1 MRLLICASI
10 LLAGC
15 AESDKP
21 PQVDSPIEVT
31 GHLQYKSLDEA
42 SGLARSYK
50 QENQLWAI
58 NDSGGPVLYAIDT
71 AGSRLGKVKLLKAS
85 NRDWEDLASFN
96 LDGQAY
102 LLIADI
108 GDNESRRKDV
118 TIYVV
123 EEPDVDQGNADIAW
137 SFDFTYPSGPR
148 DAEAVAVDVENEQ
161 ILVLT
166 KRDIPAL
173 LYRLPLIPDKNA
185 TIIAERLGA
194 IDSLPQPTRRDI
206 NNAPVSK
213 NWYWQ
218 PTAMDI
224 SADGKA
230 AVILTYVGLYYY
242 SLGDAENWFDALHT
256 KPTLIATTRNREAE
270 SIAFGA
276 NDDVVFVTLER
287 RRAPLLRFDLSG
299 VSKQ

>member
-31 GHLQYKSLDEA
+31 GHLEYKSLDEA

-50 QENQLWAI
+50 QEDQLWVI
-58 NDSGGPVLYAIDT
+58 NDGGGPVLYAIDT
-71 AGSRLGKVKLLKAS
+71 TGGRLGKVKLLKAG
-85 NRDWEDLASFN
+85 NRDWEDLASFS
-96 LDGQAY
+96 LDEQAY
-102 LLIADI
+102 LLVADI
-108 GDNESRRKDV
+108 GDNERRRKEV
-118 TIYVV
+118 TIYIV
-123 EEPDVDQGNADIAW
+123 EEPNIDQDKADIAW
-137 SFDFTYPSGPR
+137 RINFSYPNGPR
-148 DAEAVAVDVENEQ
+148 DAEAVAVDVENEE

-173 LYRLPLIPDKNA
+173 LYRLPLMPDNEE
-185 TIIAERLGA
+185 TIIAEWLGA
-194 IDSLPQPTRRDI
+194 IDTLPQPNRRDI
-206 NNAPVSK
+206 NNAPVTD

-218 PTAMDI
+218 PTGMDI

-230 AVILTYVGLYYY
+230 AIILTYAGVYYY
-242 SLGDAENWFDALHT
+242 SLGNAETWFDALQT

-276 NDDVVFVTLER
+276 NDNVVFVTLEQ
-287 RRAPLLRFDLSG
+287 RRAPLFRFDLSG

>member
-21 PQVDSPIEVT
+21 PQVDSPIKVT

-71 AGSRLGKVKLLKAS
+71 AGSRLGKVKLLKTS
-85 NRDWEDLASFN
+85 NRDWEDLASFS
-96 LDGQAY
+96 LGGQAY

-108 GDNESRRKDV
+108 GDNESRRKNV

-218 PTAMDI
+218 PTGMDI

-276 NDDVVFVTLER
+276 NDDVVFVTLEQ